1 MDENTMLEA
10 LKTDLGIKTEAYD
23 VRLKQYL
30 ASAQKAIETE
40 GIELTD
46 SIPDGNLVV
55 MYAGWLWRKRATG
68 EGMPRNLRWLMNN
81 RLFQGKIREGS
92 AD

>member
-10 LKTDLGIKTEAYD
+10 LKTDLGIKTDAYNE
-23 VRLKQYL
+23 RLTQYL
-30 ASAQKAIETE
+30 TSARNAIETE

-92 AD
+92 TG